1 MPGRGG
7 SDLRKILPLV
17 RPHFSG
23 AIIVNAGIS
32 PDSAEALVKA
42 GDAEAVAFGRMF
54 IANPDLPERIKRK
67 GPYTELRSVGLYGGD
82 RTGYVDYPFLE
93 QAMAAG

>member
-1 MPGRGG
+1 
-7 SDLRKILPLV
+7 
-17 RPHFSG
+17 
-23 AIIVNAGIS
+23 
-32 PDSAEALVKA
+32 
-42 GDAEAVAFGRMF
+42 MF
-54 IANPDLPERIKRK
+54 IANPDLAERIKRK